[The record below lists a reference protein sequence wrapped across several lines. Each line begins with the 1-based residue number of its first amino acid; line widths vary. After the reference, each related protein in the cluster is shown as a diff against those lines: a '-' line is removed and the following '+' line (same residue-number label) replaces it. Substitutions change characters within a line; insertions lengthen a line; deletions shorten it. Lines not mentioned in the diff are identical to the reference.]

1 MEENEERNV
10 QRTTLIL
17 HICWTLRSM
26 TGDVRL
32 KAIAG
37 C

>member
-1 MEENEERNV
+1 MEENEERSV

-17 HICWTLRSM
+17 HVCGTLRSL